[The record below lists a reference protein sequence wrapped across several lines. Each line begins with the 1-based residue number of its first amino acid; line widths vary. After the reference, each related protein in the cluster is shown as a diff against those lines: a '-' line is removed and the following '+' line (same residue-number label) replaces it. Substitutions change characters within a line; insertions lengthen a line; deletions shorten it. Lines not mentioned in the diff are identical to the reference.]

1 MDYGEKS
8 AKYAPVAANKI
19 LSIVFNKWENLVI
32 A

>member
-1 MDYGEKS
+1 MGCGEKS
-8 AKYAPVAANKI
+8 TKYAAVAANKI